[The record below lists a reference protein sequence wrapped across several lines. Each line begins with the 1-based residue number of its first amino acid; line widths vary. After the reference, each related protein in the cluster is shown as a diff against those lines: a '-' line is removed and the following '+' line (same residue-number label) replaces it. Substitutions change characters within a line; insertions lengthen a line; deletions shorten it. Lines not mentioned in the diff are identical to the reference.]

1 MMSLKSSI
9 LKNLMIKYFKL
20 NYINIIKVCSML
32 IFGFVI
38 LFLRNMDPILSPII
52 YTEDGAWLGTAL
64 SSGWVD
70 AFLNAKE
77 GYFVWGNL
85 FFLWCAFELSNLSAS
100 HPLLALPQAIA
111 FISYIFYAAVAT
123 SAYFVTRNIL
133 LSRVRLLLFF
143 VIILIPL
150 GESANENIGR
160 ISNIGYLAVFLSLLL
175 VFEKAFGNNGRLK
188 DGFLQLALILQ
199 IMLNPIN
206 MLIIP
211 VLAYYAEI
219 NDKFLMKP
227 NVILKMAIDYR
238 YVFLFIIFFGTLQ
251 KLYFGVDAGSSIT
264 GKINLT
270 SLVEVGVARSLLYP
284 LIFPIYNHFNDILT
298 LLLFGVLI
306 SFLIYLYVGIPNGTK
321 IRKMIDMSV
330 ISLLIFLFFTIYM
343 RRSLTEQLGGY
354 LTTFP
359 DRYFVGLNVLSIF
372 MFILITGFQ
381 SFSLRFANILGG
393 TAIFTV
399 FAIYAVSTTKLFEF
413 NSPRMRIMTGGSF
426 YEAICLAK
434 PDGDGLVRIPT
445 YFTGWQMTIPNSIRN
460 NFIKI
465 YDCKD
470 PIRQLD
476 GDFHITDQNWFNG
489 IARKR
494 AGFVIANNEK
504 NRLQYSAEGLV
515 LFVNGESRKISSVVE
530 SGLYLQIWLEGDA
543 LDLEKIGLPSNFKV
557 IKSD

>member
-1 MMSLKSSI
+1 MSLKSSI

-381 SFSLRFANILGG
+381 SFSLRFANIFWGVQLFSLFLQ
-393 TAIFTV
+393 FT
-399 FAIYAVSTTKLFEF
+399 
-413 NSPRMRIMTGGSF
+413 
-426 YEAICLAK
+426 
-434 PDGDGLVRIPT
+434 
-445 YFTGWQMTIPNSIRN
+445 
-460 NFIKI
+460 
-465 YDCKD
+465 
-470 PIRQLD
+470 
-476 GDFHITDQNWFNG
+476 
-489 IARKR
+489 
-494 AGFVIANNEK
+494 
-504 NRLQYSAEGLV
+504 
-515 LFVNGESRKISSVVE
+515 
-530 SGLYLQIWLEGDA
+530 LYLLQNCLSLTHPECG
-543 LDLEKIGLPSNFKV
+543 
-557 IKSD
+557 